1 VIDVLVIGGGP
12 AGAIAGVLLVRRGAR
27 VRLIERGV
35 FPRDKLCGD
44 TLNPGALALL
54 DRLGLGGVPC
64 GGLAVHGMIVTGLDG
79 GGVRV
84 EGRYPDGTIG
94 RALRRRD
101 LDAAIL
107 RAAAAEGV
115 EIEEGVAVT
124 SPIVSDG
131 RVRGVTMRV
140 RGEER
145 RLTAPLT
152 IAADGRRSRLAFGL
166 GLARHPRRPRRWAI
180 GGYYDDVT
188 GLTAF
193 GEMHIRSRG
202 YLGVA
207 PLPDGLVN
215 ACLVIDSPRDLFD
228 PADRLDAAVQ
238 GDPAT
243 ADRFADA
250 RRCGPVSVLGPLAV
264 ESRTAGMAGLLL
276 AGDAAGF
283 IDPMTGDGLRFAIA
297 GAELAARAAGEF
309 LDGRLADP
317 HRALTEWRRELFQVK
332 WRFNRGLRALVA
344 APAAVRAAA
353 AGARVMPS
361 LVRMAIAYAGDV
373 HTLENRVHGF

>member
-1 VIDVLVIGGGP
+1 MIDVLVIGGGP
-12 AGAIAGVLLVRRGAR
+12 AGAIASSLLARDGVR
-27 VRLIERGV
+27 VRLVERAI

-54 DRLGLGGVPC
+54 DRLGLAHVVSS
-64 GGLAVHGMIVTGLDG
+64 GLPVNGMIVTGP

-84 EGRYPDGTIG
+84 EGRYPHGAIG

-101 LDAAIL
+101 LDAALL
-107 RAAAAEGV
+107 RVAANAGV
-115 EIEEGVAVT
+115 EIEDGVIVT

-131 RVRGVTMRV
+131 CVRGVTVRV
-140 RGEER
+140 GHEHR

-152 IAADGRRSRLAFGL
+152 IAADGRRSRLAFGV
-166 GLARHPRRPRRWAI
+166 GLARHPKRPRRWAI
-180 GGYYDDVT
+180 GGYYDGVS

-193 GEMHIRSRG
+193 GEMHIRPRG

-207 PLPDGLVN
+207 PLPGGLTN
-215 ACLVIDSPRDLFD
+215 ACLVLESPRDLFD
-228 PADRLDAAVQ
+228 PSRTLDLAVH

-243 ADRFADA
+243 ADRFAAA
-250 RRCGPVSVLGPLAV
+250 RRWGPVSVVGPLAV
-264 ESRTAGMAGLLL
+264 EADAAGMAGLLL

-297 GAELAARAAGEF
+297 GAELAARAAAEH
-309 LDGRLADP
+309 LDGRTADP
-317 HRALTEWRRELFQVK
+317 HIPLAAWRREMFRAK
-332 WRFNRGLRALVA
+332 WRFNRGLRAIVG

-353 AGARVMPS
+353 AGAQLMPS
-361 LVRMAIAYAGDV
+361 LVRLAIAYAGDV
-373 HTLENRVHGF
+373 SYAADSS

>member
-1 VIDVLVIGGGP
+1 MIDVLVIGGGP
-12 AGAIAGVLLVRRGAR
+12 AGAVAGILLARGGAR
-27 VRLIERGV
+27 VRLIERAL

-54 DRLGLGGVPC
+54 NRLGLGDISSA
-64 GGLAVHGMIVTGLDG
+64 GLPVHGMIVTGPD
-79 GGVRV
+79 GVRV
-84 EGRYPDGTIG
+84 EGRYPAGIRG
-94 RALRRRD
+94 RAIRRSD

-107 RAAAAEGV
+107 RAAASAGV
-115 EIEEGVAVT
+115 EIEQGITVT

-131 RVRGVTMRV
+131 RVAGVTMRA
-140 RGEER
+140 GGTAR
-145 RLTAPLT
+145 RLMAPLT
-152 IAADGRRSRLAFGL
+152 IAADGRRSRIAFGL

-180 GGYYDDVT
+180 GGYYEGVCE
-188 GLTAF
+188 LTAL
-193 GEMHIRSRG
+193 GEMHIREHA

-207 PLPDGLVN
+207 PLPDGLTN
-215 ACLVIDSPRDLFD
+215 ACLVIESPRDLFD
-228 PADRLDAAVQ
+228 PADKLDAVVHA
-238 GDPAT
+238 DPAT
-243 ADRFADA
+243 GDRFADA

-264 ESRTAGMAGLLL
+264 EARAAGMPGLLL

-297 GAELAARAAGEF
+297 GAELAARAAGEYF
-309 LDGRLADP
+309 EGRLASP
-317 HRALTEWRRELFQVK
+317 HVALAVWRRDLFGVK

-361 LVRMAIAYAGDV
+361 FVRRAIGYAGDV
-373 HTLENRVHGF
+373 PHAPDSL

>member
-1 VIDVLVIGGGP
+1 VIEVLVVGGGP
-12 AGAIAGVLLVRRGAR
+12 AGAIAATLLARRGAR

-54 DRLGLGGVPC
+54 DRLGFGGVSS
-64 GGLAVHGMIVTGLDG
+64 GGLAVYGMIVTGPDG
-79 GGVRV
+79 GRVRV
-84 EGRYPDGTIG
+84 EGRYPEGTIG

-115 EIEEGVAVT
+115 EIEEGVTVT

-140 RGEER
+140 REER
-145 RLTAPLT
+145 RLTSPLT

-180 GGYYDDVT
+180 GGYYDDVS

-193 GEMHIRSRG
+193 GEMHIRARG

-207 PLPDGLVN
+207 PLPDRLVN

-250 RRCGPVSVLGPLAV
+250 RRCGPVSVVGPLAV
-264 ESRTAGMAGLLL
+264 ESRAAGMAGLLL

-317 HRALTEWRRELFQVK
+317 HRALTEWRRELFRAK
-332 WRFNRGLRALVA
+332 WRFNRGVRALVA
-344 APAAVRAAA
+344 RPAAVRAAA

-361 LVRMAIAYAGDV
+361 VVRMAIAYAGDV
-373 HTLENRVHGF
+373 P